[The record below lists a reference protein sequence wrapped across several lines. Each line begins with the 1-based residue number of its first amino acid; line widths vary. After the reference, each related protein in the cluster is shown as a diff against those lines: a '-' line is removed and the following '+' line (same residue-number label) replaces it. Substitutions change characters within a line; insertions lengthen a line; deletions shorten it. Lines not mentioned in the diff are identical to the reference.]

1 MGARIPIKIS
11 NFVMSNYNSL
21 GYLRYQLMIYLVFSN
36 TRSYGPLCGPT
47 SSSCSLAAGL
57 WPSARG
63 IFCPLGKKRLFY
75 AVLANFRPFLV
86 SSSNLG
92 LLEITLVN

>member
-1 MGARIPIKIS
+1 MGARIPIES

-63 IFCPLGKKRLFY
+63 IFGPLGKKDSIMQFW
-75 AVLANFRPFLV
+75 PI
-86 SSSNLG
+86 LG
-92 LLEITLVN
+92 HSWCPVVTLDF